1 LPTKKPS
8 KDLSKEGI
16 NQPFK
21 NTANNDRNKEDEMD
35 VIKTDVIKRGEKIII
50 GPDSFG
56 LRITISIPVYLE
68 FPKKR
73 LTQCL
78 KQLRQTTLQLKNK
91 QNRESWERIIKT
103 GELLLQGEKPQD
115 ISLVLKL
122 KPSTIKCYLLH
133 LDYQMNK
140 NKNMTG

>member
-1 LPTKKPS
+1 M
-8 KDLSKEGI
+8 
-16 NQPFK
+16 N
-21 NTANNDRNKEDEMD
+21 
-35 VIKTDVIKRGEKIII
+35 VIKTGTIKKVGKTTI
-50 GPDSFG
+50 GPDSSG

-68 FPKKR
+68 FPKKKLAR
-73 LTQCL
+73 CL
-78 KQLRQTTLQLKNK
+78 KQLRQTTPRLKHK
-91 QNRESWERIIKT
+91 QNRESWERIIRT

-115 ISLVLKL
+115 ISLALKL